1 MATSGTK
8 IVVEIGGNINVT
20 SENVKKN
27 VNISEEKEKK
37 QKKQQ
42 EKTDML
48 IAKDIYNVAKKGII
62 QSVNTVVNN
71 NLSLTENYIG
81 QRTLSNVKNVV
92 GKTESLVSGI
102 MAGAAVGGGVGAAI
116 AVVSWGITQYFDM
129 LEKQRSYYQALNA
142 TTTQTEFSQTRAGLY
157 NDGRGTLN

>member
-42 EKTDML
+42 EKTERQE
-48 IAKDIYNVAKKGII
+48 IAHTY
-62 QSVNTVVNN
+62 SM
-71 NLSLTENYIG
+71 ENY
-81 QRTLSNVKNVV
+81 S
-92 GKTESLVSGI
+92 
-102 MAGAAVGGGVGAAI
+102 
-116 AVVSWGITQYFDM
+116 
-129 LEKQRSYYQALNA
+129 
-142 TTTQTEFSQTRAGLY
+142 
-157 NDGRGTLN
+157 